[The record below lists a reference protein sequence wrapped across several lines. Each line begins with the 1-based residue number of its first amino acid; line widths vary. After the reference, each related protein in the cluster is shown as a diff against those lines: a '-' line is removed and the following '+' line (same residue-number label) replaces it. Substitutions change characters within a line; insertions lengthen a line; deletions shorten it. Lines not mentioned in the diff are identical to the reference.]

1 MVFDNANHP
10 IEHKIKLLLGMIGY
24 DKKEMRFKNGS
35 DGRTLQYGY
44 WKSLDF
50 NDLMYVQQ
58 HCPVTFTIVNWDDE
72 DTGPLTAYKMHY

>member
-10 IEHKIKLLLGMIGY
+10 IEHKIKLLLGMKGY

-35 DGRTLQYGY
+35 GGRTLQYQY
-44 WKSLDF
+44 WKVIDF
-50 NDLMYVQQ
+50 NDLMYVQE

-72 DTGPLTAYKMHY
+72 DTGPLTAYKMSY